1 MQNAANYDFTPEET
15 IRTHDYLV
23 KGGFLRS
30 TTTEI

>member
-23 KGGFLRS
+23 KGGFLS
-30 TTTEI
+30 IDDN